1 MNKILKNND
10 GITLIETVVSTAI
23 IMIILVSVVGALL
36 YGQKMIVFTDTKNN
50 AAAQAQELI
59 DDIMGSLSNGVIPD
73 SVTLGAIDV
82 SGNTGEKFIYNDNE
96 AEKKQYYLTQKII
109 SDRVGYNINVRV
121 YYNNGESYVDLTAY
135 SKFYN
140 NEELDKGGDFV

>member
-50 AAAQAQELI
+50 AAAIGQDQI
-59 DDIMGSLSNGVIPD
+59 DKMIAEFESGKTPTSYPD
-73 SVTLGAIDV
+73 SIDGHDV
-82 SGNTGEKFIYNDNE
+82 DIAVNSKTI
-96 AEKKQYYLTQKII
+96 AEKI
-109 SDRVGYNINVRV
+109 VYNISVRV
-121 YYNNGESYVDLTAY
+121 YYNNGESYIDLSALA
-135 SKFYN
+135 KFYN
-140 NEELDKGGDFV
+140 NKDKNKLFTDGGDFV